1 MPNYAKMYALLC
13 GAASEAV
20 VLIEKDAPNQAAEL
34 LKNALLEAEE
44 LVISDGEKTTP

>member
-20 VLIEKDAPNQAAEL
+20 ELIEKDAPEQAARL
-34 LKNALLEAEE
+34 LKSALPEAEE
-44 LVISDGEKTTP
+44 LYISAGENTTP